1 MSDPARDS
9 RPPSAHPLFLTTR
22 WSVVL
27 RARDKGSPASDD
39 ALATLCRVYWY
50 PLYAYVRRR
59 GRSPHDGQDL
69 TQAFFERL
77 LEKDFLRSVAPGNGR
92 FRAFLVV
99 AMKHFLANERDKTL
113 ALKRGGGA
121 LHLPLDPGLA
131 ESRYGDEAAEQMPA
145 DQIFERRWALT
156 LLDRAMARLRSDY
169 EKSGRAEEF
178 DCLKTFL
185 TSDRGEVAYPE
196 IAARLGLNEGAARV
210 ALHRLR
216 KRFRRLFREEI
227 AETVSDPAEVDDEVR
242 HVVSVLGR
250 D

>member
-1 MSDPARDS
+1 MNHPARDS
-9 RPPSAHPLFLTTR
+9 RPPFAQPRFQTTR
-22 WSVVL
+22 WSIIL
-27 RARDKGSPASDD
+27 SARDKDSPASDD
-39 ALATLCRVYWY
+39 ALATLCQVYWY
-50 PLYAYVRRR
+50 PLYAFVRRR
-59 GRSPHDGQDL
+59 GHSAHDAQDR

-77 LEKDFLRSVAPGNGR
+77 LEKDYLRSVAPANGR

-99 AMKHFLANERDKTL
+99 AMKHFLANERDKERT
-113 ALKRGGGA
+113 LKRGGGA
-121 LHLPLDPGLA
+121 LHLPLDSELA
-131 ESRYGDEAAEQMPA
+131 ESRYGEEASEPMPA

-169 EKSGRAEEF
+169 EKSGRIEEF
-178 DCLKTFL
+178 QCLKTHL
-185 TSDRGEVAYPE
+185 AADRGEVDYPQ
-196 IAARLGLNEGAARV
+196 IVSRLGLNEGAARV